1 MILKIYLIEYDRKK
15 KSSILTPFR
24 REGRFQVLSH
34 KNNAWDDMKWMD
46 KSTRVNQLKFFNE
59 VRTDLF
65 DINIDGLNT
74 LRYKV
79 LVDKNLNGYR
89 KVSVQ

>member
-1 MILKIYLIEYDRKK
+1 
-15 KSSILTPFR
+15 
-24 REGRFQVLSH
+24 
-34 KNNAWDDMKWMD
+34 MKWMD

-89 KVSVQ
+89 KVSVQWATN

>member
-1 MILKIYLIEYDRKK
+1 MPFENESIDIFFLHNVFHHIPDIE
-15 KSSILTPFR
+15 
-24 REGRFQVLSH
+24 
-34 KNNAWDDMKWMD
+34 
-46 KSTRVNQLKFFNE
+46 KFFNE

>member
-1 MILKIYLIEYDRKK
+1 
-15 KSSILTPFR
+15 
-24 REGRFQVLSH
+24 
-34 KNNAWDDMKWMD
+34 MKWMD
-46 KSTRVNQLKFFNE
+46 KLTRVNQLKFFNE